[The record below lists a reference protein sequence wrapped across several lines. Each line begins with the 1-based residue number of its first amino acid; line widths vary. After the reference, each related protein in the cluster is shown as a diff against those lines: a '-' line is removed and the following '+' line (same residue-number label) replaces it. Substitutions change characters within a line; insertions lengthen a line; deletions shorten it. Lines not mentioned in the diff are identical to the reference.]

1 MMPQLKII
9 LVDDHPVVRAGLR
22 AVLTEQGGLT
32 VLAEAADGAA
42 ALAQLERLE
51 TLGEKVDVVL
61 MDLQMDGMDGV
72 SATTRIRALD
82 GPPVLILTTY
92 DSDADIRAAL
102 DAGAAGYLLKDAPL
116 QDVLAAV
123 EAAAA
128 GKQVISADIAA
139 RIKPESRANTTEL
152 SPRELEL
159 VQLLARGQTN
169 KEIAAEL
176 FISQS
181 TVKTHLI
188 HIYDKLGV
196 DNRTAAIDR
205 ARANR
210 LIR

>member
-1 MMPQLKII
+1 MPNLKIM

-22 AVLTEQGGLT
+22 AVLTEQGGLS

-42 ALAQLERLE
+42 ALAQLERLK
-51 TLGEKVDVVL
+51 TLGKQVDVVL

-72 SATTRIRALD
+72 TATSRIRAQN

-116 QDVLAAV
+116 PEVLAAV

-128 GKQVISADIAA
+128 GEQVLSADIAA
-139 RIKPESRANTTEL
+139 RITPEARANTTDL

-159 VQLLARGQTN
+159 LQLLARGQSN

-205 ARANR
+205 ARAIR

>member
-1 MMPQLKII
+1 MSTLKIM

-22 AVLTEQGGLT
+22 AVLTEQGGLQ

-42 ALAQLERLE
+42 ALAQLERLK
-51 TLGEKVDVVL
+51 TLGERVDVVL

-72 SATTRIRALD
+72 TATARIRAIN

-116 QDVLAAV
+116 PDVLAAV

-128 GKQVISADIAA
+128 GAQVLSADIAA
-139 RIKPESRANTTEL
+139 RFTPDTRANSTDL
-152 SPRELEL
+152 SPRELQL
-159 VQLLARGQTN
+159 LQLLARGRSN
-169 KEIAAEL
+169 KEIAADL

-188 HIYDKLGV
+188 HIYNKLGV
-196 DNRTAAIDR
+196 ENRTAAIDR
-205 ARANR
+205 ARSLR

>member
-1 MMPQLKII
+1 MPELKIL

-22 AVLTEQGGLT
+22 AVLTEQGGLE

-42 ALAQLERLE
+42 ALAQLERLK
-51 TLGEKVDVVL
+51 TLGRRVDVVL

-72 SATTRIRALD
+72 AATARIRTAG

-102 DAGAAGYLLKDAPL
+102 AAGAAGYLLKDAPL
-116 QDVLAAV
+116 PDVLAAV

-128 GKQVISADIAA
+128 GEQVLSADIAA
-139 RIKPESRANTTEL
+139 RITPEARANSTDL

-159 VQLLARGQTN
+159 LQLLARGQSN
-169 KEIAAEL
+169 KEIAADL

-205 ARANR
+205 ARSNR

>member
-1 MMPQLKII
+1 MPNLKIM

-22 AVLTEQGGLT
+22 AVLTEQGGLS
-32 VLAEAADGAA
+32 VLAEAGDGAA
-42 ALAQLERLE
+42 ALAQLERLK
-51 TLGEKVDVVL
+51 TLGQHVDVVL

-72 SATTRIRALD
+72 TATAKIRAQG

-116 QDVLAAV
+116 PDVLAAV

-128 GKQVISADIAA
+128 GERVLSADIAA
-139 RIKPESRANTTEL
+139 RITPEARANSTDL

-159 VQLLARGQTN
+159 LQLLARGQSN
-169 KEIAAEL
+169 KEIAGEL

-205 ARANR
+205 ARSSR

>member
-1 MMPQLKII
+1 MPNLKIM

-22 AVLTEQGGLT
+22 AVLTEQGGLS

-42 ALAQLERLE
+42 ALAQLERLK
-51 TLGEKVDVVL
+51 TLGQRVDVVL

-72 SATTRIRALD
+72 TATARIRAIG

-116 QDVLAAV
+116 PEVLAAV

-128 GKQVISADIAA
+128 GEQVLSADIAA
-139 RIKPESRANTTEL
+139 RVTPEARANSTDL

-159 VQLLARGQTN
+159 LQLLARGRSN

-205 ARANR
+205 ARGIR

>member
-1 MMPQLKII
+1 MMPQLRIM

-128 GKQVISADIAA
+128 GQQVISADIAA
-139 RIKPESRANTTEL
+139 RINSESRANTTEL

>member
-1 MMPQLKII
+1 
-9 LVDDHPVVRAGLR
+9 R
-22 AVLTEQGGLT
+22 
-32 VLAEAADGAA
+32 
-42 ALAQLERLE
+42 
-51 TLGEKVDVVL
+51 VDVVL

-72 SATTRIRALD
+72 TATARIRAIN

-116 QDVLAAV
+116 PDVLAAV

-128 GKQVISADIAA
+128 GAQVLSADIAA
-139 RIKPESRANTTEL
+139 RFTPDARANSTDL
-152 SPRELEL
+152 SPRELQL
-159 VQLLARGQTN
+159 LQLLARGHSN
-169 KEIAAEL
+169 KEIAADL

-188 HIYDKLGV
+188 HIYNKLGV
-196 DNRTAAIDR
+196 ENRTAAIDR
-205 ARANR
+205 ARSLR

>member
-1 MMPQLKII
+1 MRNLKIM

-22 AVLTEQGGLT
+22 AVLTEQGGLE
-32 VLAEAADGAA
+32 VLAEAEDGAA
-42 ALAQLERLE
+42 ALAQLARLE
-51 TLGEKVDVVL
+51 ALGQRVDVVL

-72 SATTRIRALD
+72 LATKKIRALG

-116 QDVLAAV
+116 GDVLAAV
-123 EAAAA
+123 EAAAI
-128 GKQVISADIAA
+128 GEQVLSAQIAA
-139 RIKPESRANTTEL
+139 RVAPEARANSTDV

-159 VQLLARGQTN
+159 LQLLARGNSN

-196 DNRTAAIDR
+196 ENRTAAIDR
-205 ARANR
+205 ARGNR

>member
-1 MMPQLKII
+1 MPNLKIM

-22 AVLTEQGGLT
+22 AVLTEQGGLS
-32 VLAEAADGAA
+32 VLAEAGDGAA
-42 ALAQLERLE
+42 ALAQLERLK
-51 TLGEKVDVVL
+51 TLGQHVDVVL

-72 SATTRIRALD
+72 TATAKIRALG

-116 QDVLAAV
+116 PDVLAAV

-128 GKQVISADIAA
+128 GEQVLSADIAA
-139 RIKPESRANTTEL
+139 RITPEARANSTDL

-159 VQLLARGQTN
+159 LQLLARGQSN
-169 KEIAAEL
+169 KEIAGEL

-205 ARANR
+205 ARLNR

>member
-1 MMPQLKII
+1 MMPQLKIM

-72 SATTRIRALD
+72 SATIRIRALD

-116 QDVLAAV
+116 PDVLAAV

-139 RIKPESRANTTEL
+139 RINPETRANTTEL

>member
-1 MMPQLKII
+1 MPELKIL

-32 VLAEAADGAA
+32 VLAEASDGAA
-42 ALAQLERLE
+42 ALAQLARLQ
-51 TLGEKVDVVL
+51 TLGQHVDVVL

-72 SATTRIRALD
+72 TATSRIRAQD

-116 QDVLAAV
+116 ADVLAAV
-123 EAAAA
+123 ESAAKGEQVLSA
-128 GKQVISADIAA
+128 GIAA
-139 RIKPESRANTTEL
+139 RIAPEARANTTDL

-159 VQLLARGQTN
+159 LQLLARGQSN
-169 KEIAAEL
+169 KEIAQEL

>member
-1 MMPQLKII
+1 MPNLKIL

-32 VLAEAADGAA
+32 VVAEAADGAA
-42 ALAQLERLE
+42 ALAQLERLK
-51 TLGEKVDVVL
+51 TLGQRVDVVL

-72 SATTRIRALD
+72 TATARIRD
-82 GPPVLILTTY
+82 RNGPPVLVLTTY
-92 DSDADIRAAL
+92 DSDTDIRAAL

-116 QDVLAAV
+116 PEVLAAV

-128 GKQVISADIAA
+128 GEQVLSADLAA
-139 RIKPESRANTTEL
+139 RLAPGARANSTDL
-152 SPRELEL
+152 SPRELGL
-159 VQLLARGQTN
+159 LQLLARGHTN

-196 DNRTAAIDR
+196 ENRTAAIDR

>member
-1 MMPQLKII
+1 MSTLKIM

-22 AVLTEQGGLT
+22 AVLTEQGGLQ

-42 ALAQLERLE
+42 ALAQLERLK
-51 TLGEKVDVVL
+51 TLGERVDVVL

-72 SATTRIRALD
+72 TATARIRAIN

-116 QDVLAAV
+116 PDVLAAV

-128 GKQVISADIAA
+128 GAQVLSADIAA
-139 RIKPESRANTTEL
+139 RFTPDARANSTDL
-152 SPRELEL
+152 SPRELQL
-159 VQLLARGQTN
+159 LQLLARGHSN
-169 KEIAAEL
+169 KEIAADL

-188 HIYDKLGV
+188 HIYNKLGV
-196 DNRTAAIDR
+196 ENRTAAIDR
-205 ARANR
+205 ARSLR

>member
-1 MMPQLKII
+1 MPNLKIM

-22 AVLTEQGGLT
+22 AVLTEQGGLS

-42 ALAQLERLE
+42 ALAQLERLK
-51 TLGEKVDVVL
+51 TLGQHVDVVL

-72 SATTRIRALD
+72 TVTAKIRAQG

-116 QDVLAAV
+116 PDVLAAV

-128 GKQVISADIAA
+128 GKQVLSADIAA
-139 RIKPESRANTTEL
+139 RITPEARANSTDL

-159 VQLLARGQTN
+159 LQLLARGRSN
-169 KEIAAEL
+169 KEIAGDL

-205 ARANR
+205 ARSNR

>member
-1 MMPQLKII
+1 MPTLKIM

-22 AVLTEQGGLT
+22 AVLTEQGGLQ

-42 ALAQLERLE
+42 ALAQLERLK
-51 TLGEKVDVVL
+51 TLGERVDVVL
-61 MDLQMDGMDGV
+61 MDLQMDGMDG
-72 SATTRIRALD
+72 ATATARIRAIN

-116 QDVLAAV
+116 PDVLAAV

-128 GKQVISADIAA
+128 GAQVLSADIAA
-139 RIKPESRANTTEL
+139 RFTPDARANSTDL
-152 SPRELEL
+152 SPRELQL
-159 VQLLARGQTN
+159 LQLLARGHSN
-169 KEIAAEL
+169 KEIAADL

-188 HIYDKLGV
+188 HIYNKLGV
-196 DNRTAAIDR
+196 ENRTAAIDR
-205 ARANR
+205 ARSLR

>member
-1 MMPQLKII
+1 MDSLQIL

-32 VLAEAADGAA
+32 VLAEAADGEE
-42 ALAQLERLE
+42 ALAQLARLQ
-51 TLGEKVDVVL
+51 TLGERVDVVL
-61 MDLQMDGMDGV
+61 MDLQMEGMDGV
-72 SATTRIRALD
+72 QATARIAAAA

-102 DAGAAGYLLKDAPL
+102 EAGAAGYLLKDAPL
-116 QDVLAAV
+116 PELVAAV
-123 EAAAA
+123 RTAASGQRVLDA
-128 GKQVISADIAA
+128 GVAA
-139 RIKPESRANTTEL
+139 RLNPAERDAAEL

-159 VQLLARGQTN
+159 LALLARGMSN
-169 KEIAAEL
+169 KEIARGL
-176 FISQS
+176 FISES

-188 HIYDKLGV
+188 HIYSKLAV

-205 ARANR
+205 ARALR